1 MADDTYRLLNTD
13 TGQVSVVDA
22 LASNDHELVEGIVL
36 AQEQVKQA
44 LEVRDR
50 LTFEAERRMLE
61 RRATAIDH
69 PDIEC
74 ILKYPSPT
82 YDYGILVAL
91 KKKMS
96 DEELFKAYLPEHRE
110 TITVPEKWDAR
121 IFKGWRRF
129 GREVTDI
136 IDRAVI
142 PGQPR
147 VQVRAKK

>member
-69 PDIEC
+69 PTIEC
-74 ILKYPSPT
+74 ILKHPSPT
-82 YDYGILVAL
+82 YDYRLLVAL
-91 KKKMS
+91 KEEVS
-96 DEELFKAYLPEHRE
+96 DQILFTGYTPAHEE
-110 TITVPEKWDAR
+110 TVPVKESWDMR
-121 IFKGWRRF
+121 VVKTWRKY
-129 GREVTDI
+129 GSNIGAILDM
-136 IDRAVI
+136 AVI

-147 VQVRAKK
+147 VQVKVKK

>member
-1 MADDTYRLLNTD
+1 MNETLKLLNTE
-13 TGQVSVVDA
+13 TGEVLVIDRLVAGDK
-22 LASNDHELVEGIVL
+22 ELLEGIVL

-82 YDYGILVAL
+82 YDYGLLAAL
-91 KKKMS
+91 KEKVS
-96 DEELFKAYLPEHRE
+96 DEVLYEGYTPAHEE
-110 TITVPEKWDAR
+110 TVQVKESWDMRTVKT
-121 IFKGWRRF
+121 WRKY
-129 GREVTDI
+129 GKLIADI

-142 PGQPR
+142 FGQPR
-147 VQVRAKK
+147 VSVKVKK